1 MADGVQELKDLK
13 PTHEFFIGI
22 DSDGCAFDTMEP
34 KHKECFCP
42 NFVKFFGLKAASKF
56 AREGWDFVNLYSR
69 NRGCNRFVAV
79 AEVLKLLAERK
90 EVQARGV
97 KVSAA
102 PQLNAWLK
110 RETKLGN
117 PALKAEVEKT
127 KDPELTQLLAW
138 STAVNHM
145 VDEIIGDGIPPFP
158 LVRDSLEKAA
168 PKADMLVVSQTPT
181 AALEREWANQG
192 IAKFVRKIAGQ
203 ELGTKTEHLNF
214 AAKGKY
220 PADKILMIGDAWG
233 DRKAAQGSGALF
245 YPILPNNEDQSW
257 ERFHKEALDRFFKGT
272 YKGDYEASLIKEL
285 EKALPETPPWK

>member
-1 MADGVQELKDLK
+1 MSDGVQFLKDLK
-13 PTHEFFIGI
+13 PSKEFFIGI

-42 NFVKFFGLKAASKF
+42 NFVKYFKLAAVSKF

-69 NRGCNRFVAV
+69 NRGCNRFIAV
-79 AEVLKLLAERK
+79 AEVLKLLGERK
-90 EVQARGV
+90 EVKARGV
-97 KVSAA
+97 AISKA

-127 KDPELTQLLAW
+127 KDPELAELLAW

-145 VDEIIGDGIPPFP
+145 VDEIVGDGIPPFP
-158 LVRDSLEKAA
+158 KVRESLEKAL
-168 PKADMLVVSQTPT
+168 PLADMLVVSQTPT

-192 IAKFVRKIAGQ
+192 IAKYVRKIAGQ
-203 ELGTKTEHLNF
+203 ELGTKTEHLTY

-220 PADKILMIGDAWG
+220 PTDKILMIGDAWG
-233 DRKAAQGSGALF
+233 DRKAASAIGALF
-245 YPILPNNEDQSW
+245 YPILPNAEDASW
-257 ERFHKEALDRFFKGT
+257 ERFYAEALGRFFKGT
-272 YKGDYEASLIKEL
+272 YKGAYEAALIKDL
-285 EKALPETPPWK
+285 EKALPELPSWK